1 VRTNAF
7 TSRIANLRASS
18 SENKEDR
25 DFISGFAS
33 VNTGKTLGWQ
43 ETMKTSRHPTT
54 YRRRGIRIEL
64 GISMVKTGAKLLIV
78 NYYSEFSAPFE
89 SFFPVL

>member
-1 VRTNAF
+1 
-7 TSRIANLRASS
+7 
-18 SENKEDR
+18 
-25 DFISGFAS
+25 
-33 VNTGKTLGWQ
+33 LGWQ